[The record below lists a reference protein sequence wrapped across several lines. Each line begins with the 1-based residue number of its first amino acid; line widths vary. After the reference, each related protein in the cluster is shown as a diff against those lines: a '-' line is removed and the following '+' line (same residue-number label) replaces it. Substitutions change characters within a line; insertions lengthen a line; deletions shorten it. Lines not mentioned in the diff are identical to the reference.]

1 MQSCGFWQDYGY
13 ADVNSLLCNHVM
25 EPEVQQENT
34 ELFREFLIR
43 IPRFIRQS
51 QKVERT
57 EIEAVRL
64 AFPFGSHR
72 RDGELQLNLMARQL
86 KK

>member
-25 EPEVQQENT
+25 EPEVQQENA

-57 EIEAVRL
+57 EIEAAVGKRL
-64 AFPFGSHR
+64 A
-72 RDGELQLNLMARQL
+72 DACV
-86 KK
+86 